1 MQKILI
7 IGCGRVA
14 NHYRYLAKKI
24 FNRNNKVVAVADL
37 DRIKSESF
45 GNFFNCNSYLD
56 YETAIKNESPNL
68 IIILTPSGSHY
79 EIGMKCLKKKINTV
93 VEKPMAMTP
102 NECNKLINYAKK
114 NKLLFS
120 TVFQNRFNPSIVF
133 VNDLIKKG
141 LFGKIV
147 TANIRLRWARY
158 QDYYEDGWHG
168 TWRND
173 GGVINQQCIH
183 HIDILNMI
191 NGPIK
196 EVCAY
201 SLNVINNLEAE
212 DTMTAIFN
220 FKNNSTGTL
229 EATTAAR
236 PHDIEASL
244 SIIAEKGYFE
254 IGGIALNKI
263 KYIHLNNNKINQKK
277 IIKQLSEKVPGG
289 YGLSHFRFYKKLF
302 NSLNNN
308 LIIPPVDNESASQ
321 TTRIIHALY
330 KSSETK
336 SWIKVDN
343 NSISNKLGIK

>member
-14 NHYRYLAKKI
+14 NHYKYLAKKI
-24 FNRNNKVVAVADL
+24 FNRNNRVIAVSDL
-37 DRIKSESF
+37 DINKSRSF

-56 YETAIKNESPNL
+56 YETAIKKERPNL
-68 IIILTPSGSHY
+68 IIILTPSGSHF
-79 EIGMKCLKKKINTV
+79 EIGMQCLKNKINTV
-93 VEKPMAMTP
+93 VEKPMAMTIS
-102 NECNKLINYAKK
+102 ECKKIINYSKK
-114 NKLLFS
+114 NKLLFG

-133 VNDLIKKG
+133 VNNLIKKG

-168 TWRND
+168 TWKND
-173 GGVINQQCIH
+173 GGVVNQQCIH

-196 EVCAY
+196 EVCSY
-201 SLNVINNLEAE
+201 SLNALNKLEAE
-212 DTMTAIFN
+212 DTMTALFK
-220 FKNNSTGTL
+220 FKNKSTGTL

-236 PHDIEASL
+236 PHDVEASL
-244 SIIAEKGYFE
+244 SLIAEKGFFE

-263 KYIHLNNNKINQKK
+263 KNIHLNKYKLNKKQ
-277 IIKQLSEKVPGG
+277 IIKMYSEKVPGG
-289 YGLSHFRFYKKLF
+289 YGISHFRYYKKLF
-302 NSLNNN
+302 KNLNNK
-308 LIIPPVDNESASQ
+308 LISSPVDNKSSLE
-321 TTRIIHALY
+321 TTKIIHALY
-330 KSSETK
+330 KSSENK

-343 NSISNKLGIK
+343 NSISNKLGIG